1 MQEERTDTLAAD
13 YWKYQQR
20 TVLKVEKQT
29 LNPLLVAARGC
40 VLTGFCTGSV
50 FRNKKQRG
58 QLGIAKG
65 AS

>member
-40 VLTGFCTGSV
+40 VLTGFCTVSEFSQTHV
-50 FRNKKQRG
+50 P
-58 QLGIAKG
+58 
-65 AS
+65 